1 MCYNF
6 FVKMTEYFKIKYL
19 VAALSAAIISVG
31 AISSVSQAFADAG
44 DVTEYPEIFTES
56 VYDNIG
62 QITDYAVSSASAA
75 IADGNK
81 VIIISN
87 DEKLEYDFGYNVR
100 AVDCT
105 EKDGEVIYY
114 CRDAGGKTYSLP
126 DKTETEHEFTVKD
139 TITIDKFIYYKY
151 ENIIYSQEMSI
162 EPILPTKLDGCSLLK
177 EYNGKAYVVKDNKIH
192 ALNGTQTEVVN
203 LNYTDFKS
211 AGNIAVGDSLT
222 RLRTFGSAQFVM
234 LAAGAYKTEVD
245 LNDLSGRYFK
255 TGKTS
260 AATEGETALLL
271 CTTGNAS
278 LVING
283 SQCYITL
290 TKNTEHVTRE
300 AEAEPEF
307 TSATVCVPYDFVYAS
322 PSLVDGAKIRRI
334 EWGEQVKPLAKL
346 SAEHSPELTCD
357 FYKIEFKDDS
367 GISQTGYIPCTFL
380 TEHKTNDVVPDE
392 ITDPNRSEDDLTKTV
407 MITVMVIALV
417 LIALGYLVYV
427 GTSGKNK
434 KSKKTKDKQDKNV

>member
-19 VAALSAAIISVG
+19 IAALSAAIIFVG
-31 AISSVSQAFADAG
+31 ALSSGSQAFADAG

-87 DEKLEYDFGYNVR
+87 DEKFEYDFGYNVR
-100 AVDCT
+100 AVDCA
-105 EKDGEVIYY
+105 ENDGEVIYY

-126 DKTETEHEFTVKD
+126 DKTETEHDFTVED
-139 TITIDKFIYYKY
+139 TVPTGKFTYYTY
-151 ENIIYSQEMSI
+151 EGIIYSLE
-162 EPILPTKLDGCSLLK
+162 LPTTTTKLEGCSLLK
-177 EYNGKAYVVKDNKIH
+177 EYNGRAYVVKNNKIH

-245 LNDLSGRYFK
+245 LNDFSGRYFK

-260 AATEGETALLL
+260 SATEGETALLL

-290 TKNTEHVTRE
+290 TKNTEPVTRE

-380 TEHKTNDVVPDE
+380 TEHKTDDVVPDE